1 MVLRSYE
8 TSFSKYPAVNM
19 PLIKVASGVV
29 NQTPMAWKTN
39 QDHIIG
45 AIQRARDENV
55 SILCLPE
62 LCITGYSCED
72 YFFAK
77 DLTDQAER
85 SLLEILPSTGG
96 MIVSVGLPVR
106 HNNRLYNAACLMVNK
121 QILGFYCKQNLANN
135 GVHYETR
142 WFHAWPAGVVENI
155 EIGELSYPIGD
166 VIFELSGRDAEQI
179 RLAFEIC
186 EDAWVPNRPGR
197 RHYERGVDVILNP
210 SASHFAFHKF
220 LTRERLVLDGSRSF
234 GCSYIYTNLLG
245 NEAGRIVFDGDAMIA
260 SNGELL
266 VSSPRFSYEDFLV
279 TTAVIDTDLTRLNQI
294 QNRTQLTK
302 DKTWLVKGRYDFPE
316 LLPVPQQVAELEAFE
331 KGGALKEEEFA
342 RAVCLGLFDYLRKS
356 RSNGFT
362 ISLSGGADSC
372 ACTALCGLMIRLA
385 DESIGMKRFKEKLSY
400 IKAIQSAKTEE
411 DLALALI
418 HNIYQGTENSSE
430 DTLES
435 ARSLAESIGSTFYNI
450 NINGL
455 VETYKKLIEEQI
467 GRSLTWE
474 QDDIALQ
481 NIQAR
486 VRAPGVWLLTNLSN
500 HLLLATSNRSEAAVG
515 YATMDGDTSGS
526 ISPLAGIDKHYLRQ
540 WLRWLETVGCDVK
553 GKHIR
558 IEGLKKVNQLQP
570 TAELR
575 PLERSQTDEADLMP
589 YDFLNLLE
597 RHAIRDRKSPV
608 ESFKNM
614 QITFKGIYSD
624 DQIHRWTE
632 RFFKL
637 WSRNQWKRERYAP
650 SFHLDDLN
658 LDPRSW
664 CRFPI
669 LSGGFE
675 KELEELGAYVR
686 GTVKQNGRKR
696 IGF

>member
-1 MVLRSYE
+1 
-8 TSFSKYPAVNM
+8 M
-19 PLIKVASGVV
+19 PLIKAASGVV
-29 NQTPMAWKTN
+29 NQTPMAWKN
-39 QDHIIG
+39 NRENILG
-45 AIQRARDENV
+45 AIESARKQHV
-55 SILCLPE
+55 SLLCLPE
-62 LCITGYSCED
+62 LCITGYGCED
-72 YFFAK
+72 YFFAQ
-77 DLTDQAER
+77 DLTDQAQEM
-85 SLLEILPSTGG
+85 LLDIVSYTSG

-106 HNNRLYNAACLMVNK
+106 MNNRLYNAACLIVNK
-121 QILGFYCKQNLANN
+121 QIAGFYCKQNLANN

-142 WFHAWPAGVVENI
+142 WFHAWPVGVVDTI
-155 EIGELSYPIGD
+155 EINELSYPIGD
-166 VIFELSGRDAEQI
+166 VIFELSHGVLQGI
-179 RLAFEIC
+179 RLGFEIC
-186 EDAWVPNRPGR
+186 EDAWVANRPGR
-197 RHYERGVDVILNP
+197 RHYDRGVDVILNP
-210 SASHFAFHKF
+210 SASHFAFNKF
-220 LTRERLVLDGSRSF
+220 MTRERLVLDASRTF

-245 NEAGRIVFDGDAMIA
+245 NESGRILFDGDAMIA
-260 SNGELL
+260 SNGEML
-266 VSSPRFSYEDFLV
+266 VSSPRFSYEDIIV
-279 TTAVIDTDLTRLNQI
+279 SAAVIDTDVTRLGQI
-294 QNRTQLTK
+294 QNRAQLIK
-302 DKTWLVKGRYDFPE
+302 DKTAVVKVRFDFPE
-316 LLPVPQQVAELEAFE
+316 VAPIPHQKAELEAFE

-342 RAVCLGLFDYLRKS
+342 RAVCLALFDYLRKS

-385 DESIGMKRFKEKLSY
+385 DESIGMDRFKKKLSY
-400 IKAIQSAKTEE
+400 IQGIQQAQTEE
-411 DLALALI
+411 DLARELI

-430 DTLES
+430 DTLDS

-455 VETYKKLIEEQI
+455 VETYKGLIEQQI
-467 GRSLTWE
+467 GRGLTWE
-474 QDDIALQ
+474 KDDIALQ

-515 YATMDGDTSGS
+515 YATMDGDTAGS

-540 WLRWLETVGCDVK
+540 WLKWLEVAGCEVK
-553 GKHIR
+553 GHHIK
-558 IEGLKKVNQLQP
+558 IKGLKKVNSLQP

-575 PLERSQTDEADLMP
+575 PQDRNQTDEADLMP
-589 YDFLNLLE
+589 YDFLNTLE
-597 RHAIRDRKSPV
+597 RLAIRDKKSPV
-608 ESFKNM
+608 ESYKNM
-614 QITFKGIYSD
+614 QVTFKGLYSD
-624 DQIHRWTE
+624 EQILGWTE

-675 KELEELGAYVR
+675 KELEELRDYVK
-686 GTVKQNGRKR
+686 GTLMQAGRKR

>member
-1 MVLRSYE
+1 
-8 TSFSKYPAVNM
+8 M

-29 NQTPMAWKTN
+29 NQTPMAWEANTRN
-39 QDHIIG
+39 IID
-45 AIQRARDENV
+45 AIRAARKQEV
-55 SILCLPE
+55 SLLCLPE
-62 LCITGYSCED
+62 LCISGYGCDD
-72 YFFAK
+72 YFFAP
-77 DLTDQAER
+77 DMVEQAQHC
-85 SLLEILPSTGG
+85 LMEIVEETSG
-96 MIVSVGLPVR
+96 MIVAVGLPLR
-106 HNNRLYNAACLMVNK
+106 HNGSLYNAACLISNK
-121 QILGFYCKQNLANN
+121 QIAGFYCKQNLANN
-135 GVHYETR
+135 GIHYEAR
-142 WFHAWPAGVVENI
+142 WFKPWQPNVVESI
-155 EIGELSYPIGD
+155 EVNQMFYPIGD
-166 VIFELSGRDAEQI
+166 LVFDIASGPI
-179 RLAFEIC
+179 LGGSHGVKVAFEIC
-186 EDAWVPNRPGR
+186 EDGWVANRPAR
-197 RHYERGVDVILNP
+197 RHYERGVDIILNP
-210 SASHFAFHKF
+210 SASHFAFNKF
-220 LTRERLVLDGSRSF
+220 MVREKLVVDASRSF
-234 GCSYIYTNLLG
+234 SCSYIYTNLLG
-245 NEAGRIVFDGDAMIA
+245 NEAGRAVYDGDAMIA
-260 SNGELL
+260 SNGDLL
-266 VSSPRFSYEDFLV
+266 ASSPRFSYEDYLI
-279 TTAVIDTDLTRLNQI
+279 TSAVIDTEISRLNQVQSKI
-294 QNRTQLTK
+294 AIPPKDRT
-302 DKTWLVKGRYDFPE
+302 WRVPARFDFSDIE
-316 LLPVPQQVAELEAFE
+316 PVAPQVPDIEPFE

-342 RAVCLGLFDYLRKS
+342 RAECLALFDYLRKS

-385 DESIGMKRFKEKLSY
+385 DESIGMDRFKQKLAY
-400 IKAIQSAKTEE
+400 IKDIQNAETEE
-411 DLALALI
+411 DLAKVLI
-418 HNIYQGTENSSE
+418 HNIYQGTENSSS

-435 ARSLAESIGSTFYNI
+435 AQSLAESIGSTFYNV

-455 VETYKKLIEEQI
+455 VETYKGLIEDQI
-467 GRSLTWE
+467 GRKLTWE

-540 WLRWLETVGCDVK
+540 WLRWLETVGCEVK

-558 IEGLKKVNQLQP
+558 VEGLKKVNSLQP

-575 PLERSQTDEADLMP
+575 PLAQTQTDEADLMP
-589 YDFLNLLE
+589 YEFLNDLE
-597 RHAIRDRKSPV
+597 ALAIRDKKSPLECYRNLYV
-608 ESFKNM
+608 RY
-614 QITFKGIYSD
+614 KGIYAME
-624 DQIHRWTE
+624 QLLGWTE

-650 SFHLDDLN
+650 SFHLDDRN

-675 KELEELGAYVR
+675 KELAELRAYVN
-686 GTVKQNGRKR
+686 GAAVQNGRKR

>member
-1 MVLRSYE
+1 
-8 TSFSKYPAVNM
+8 
-19 PLIKVASGVV
+19 
-29 NQTPMAWKTN
+29 MAWESNTKHILQAIEEAKK
-39 QDHIIG
+39 QD
-45 AIQRARDENV
+45 V
-55 SILCLPE
+55 SLLCLPE
-62 LCITGYSCED
+62 LCVSGYGCED
-72 YFFAK
+72 YFFAQ
-77 DLTDQAER
+77 DLVDQAQKC
-85 SLLEILPSTGG
+85 LHEIVRATAGI
-96 MIVSVGLPVR
+96 IVAVGLPVR
-106 HNNRLYNAACLMVNK
+106 HNNSLYNAACLIANK
-121 QILGFYCKQNLANN
+121 QIIGFYCKQNLANN
-135 GVHYETR
+135 GIHYEAR
-142 WFHAWPAGVVENI
+142 WFRPWPAGLVESI
-155 EIGELSYPIGD
+155 EIDQMLYPIGD
-166 VIFELSGRDAEQI
+166 VIFDLSGI
-179 RLAFEIC
+179 RIGFEIC
-186 EDAWVPNRPGR
+186 EDAWVSNRPGR

-234 GCSYIYTNLLG
+234 GCSYVYTNLLG
-245 NEAGRIVFDGDAMIA
+245 NEAGRAIYDGDAMIA
-260 SNGELL
+260 SNGEML
-266 VSSPRFSYEDFLV
+266 VTSDRFSYEDYLII
-279 TTAVIDTDLTRLNQI
+279 TAVIDTDNTRLNQL
-294 QNRTQLTK
+294 QNKISSSNK
-302 DKTWLVKGRYDFPE
+302 DKTWRVAGRFDFPE
-316 LLPVPQQVAELEAFE
+316 ISPVPQQIAELEAFE

-342 RAVCLGLFDYLRKS
+342 RAVSLGLFDYLRKS

-385 DESIGMKRFKEKLSY
+385 DESIGLKRFKEKLSY
-400 IKAIQSAKTEE
+400 IKGIQSAKTEE
-411 DLALALI
+411 DIALALI
-418 HNIYQGTENSSE
+418 HNIYQGTENSSS
-430 DTLES
+430 DTLDS
-435 ARSLAESIGSTFYNI
+435 ASSLALSIGSTFYNI

-455 VETYKKLIEEQI
+455 VETYKGLIEDQI
-467 GRSLTWE
+467 GRKLSWKT
-474 QDDIALQ
+474 DDIALQ

-500 HLLLATSNRSEAAVG
+500 HLLLATSNRSEVAVG

-540 WLRWLETVGCDVK
+540 WLRWLETVGCEVK

-558 IEGLKKVNQLQP
+558 IEGLKKVNSLQP

-575 PLERSQTDEADLMP
+575 PLELNQTDEADLMP
-589 YDFLNLLE
+589 YDFLDALE
-597 RHAIRDRKSPV
+597 KVAIRDKKSPV
-608 ESFKNM
+608 NCYRHMLVKYN
-614 QITFKGIYSD
+614 GVYSD
-624 DQIHRWTE
+624 AQVLGWTE

-675 KELEELGAYVR
+675 KELEELREYAGGNGGRNSR
-686 GTVKQNGRKR
+686 GR

>member
-1 MVLRSYE
+1 
-8 TSFSKYPAVNM
+8 
-19 PLIKVASGVV
+19 
-29 NQTPMAWKTN
+29 MAWESN
-39 QDHIIG
+39 RDHIIQ
-45 AIQRARDENV
+45 AIEDARNQQV
-55 SILCLPE
+55 SLLCLPE
-62 LCITGYSCED
+62 LCITGYGCED
-72 YFFAK
+72 YFFAH
-77 DLTDQAER
+77 DLTDQAQKI
-85 SLLEILPSTGG
+85 LLEIVSHTAG
-96 MIVSVGLPVR
+96 MIVSVGLPIR
-106 HNNRLYNAACLMVNK
+106 YNNRLYNAACLIINK
-121 QILGFYCKQNLANN
+121 QIAGFYCKQNLANN

-142 WFHAWPAGVVENI
+142 WFHAWPVGVVENI
-155 EIGELSYPIGD
+155 EVNEILYPIGD
-166 VIFELSGRDAEQI
+166 IIFELSGGVGQGI

-186 EDAWVPNRPGR
+186 EDAWVANRPGR
-197 RHYERGVDVILNP
+197 RHYERGVDIILNP

-245 NEAGRIVFDGDAMIA
+245 NESGRILFDGDAMIA

-266 VSSPRFSYEDFLV
+266 VSSPRFSYEDFLI
-279 TTAVIDTDLTRLNQI
+279 TPAVIDTDYTRLNQI
-294 QNRTQLTK
+294 QNRSQLTK
-302 DKTWLVKGRYDFPE
+302 DKAWLVKSRYDFPE
-316 LLPVPQQVAELEAFE
+316 IQPVLQQVAELEAFE

-342 RAVCLGLFDYLRKS
+342 RAVCLALFDYLRKS

-400 IKAIQSAKTEE
+400 IKAIQDAKTEE
-411 DLALALI
+411 DIALALI
-418 HNIYQGTENSSE
+418 HNIYQGTENSSN

-435 ARSLAESIGSTFYNI
+435 AQSLAESIGSTFYNI

-455 VETYKKLIEEQI
+455 VETYKGLIEEQI
-467 GRSLTWE
+467 GRKLTWD

-540 WLRWLETVGCDVK
+540 WLRWLEVAGCEVK
-553 GKHIR
+553 GRHIK
-558 IEGLKKVNQLQP
+558 IEGLKKVNSLQP

-575 PLERSQTDEADLMP
+575 PLERNQTDEADLMP
-589 YDFLNLLE
+589 YDFLNTLE
-597 RHAIRDRKSPV
+597 RLAIRDKKSPV
-608 ESFKNM
+608 EAYRNM
-614 QITFKGIYSD
+614 QITFKGLYSD
-624 DQIHRWTE
+624 EQILAWTE

-637 WSRNQWKRERYAP
+637 WSRNQWKRERFAP

-675 KELEELGAYVR
+675 KELEELRDYVK
-686 GTVKQNGRKR
+686 GSLNTGGRKR

>member
-1 MVLRSYE
+1 
-8 TSFSKYPAVNM
+8 M

-29 NQTPMAWKTN
+29 NQTPMAWEANTRN
-39 QDHIIG
+39 IVD
-45 AIQRARDENV
+45 AIREARKRDV
-55 SILCLPE
+55 SLLCLPE
-62 LCITGYSCED
+62 LCISGYGCDD
-72 YFFAK
+72 YFFAS
-77 DLTDQAER
+77 DMVEQAQHC
-85 SLLEILPSTGG
+85 LLEIAEETAG
-96 MIVSVGLPVR
+96 MIVAVGLPIR
-106 HNNRLYNAACLMVNK
+106 HNGSLYNAACLISNK
-121 QILGFYCKQNLANN
+121 QIAGFYCKQNLANN
-135 GVHYETR
+135 GIHYEAR
-142 WFHAWPAGVVENI
+142 WFRPWQPGVVESI
-155 EIGELSYPIGD
+155 EVNQMFYPIGD
-166 VIFELSGRDAEQI
+166 LIFDVASGPI
-179 RLAFEIC
+179 LGGSHGVKIAFEIC
-186 EDAWVPNRPGR
+186 EDGWVANRPAR
-197 RHYERGVDVILNP
+197 RHYERGVDIILNP
-210 SASHFAFHKF
+210 SASHFAFNKF
-220 LTRERLVLDGSRSF
+220 MVRERLVVDASRSF
-234 GCSYIYTNLLG
+234 SCSYIYTNLLG
-245 NEAGRIVFDGDAMIA
+245 NEAGRAIYDGDAMIA
-260 SNGELL
+260 SNGDLL
-266 VSSPRFSYEDFLV
+266 ASSPRFSYEDYV
-279 TTAVIDTDLTRLNQI
+279 ITTAVIDTGYTRLSQVQSKI
-294 QNRTQLTK
+294 ATAEKERT
-302 DKTWLVKGRYDFPE
+302 WRVAARFDFPDIE
-316 LLPVPQQVAELEAFE
+316 PVLPQVPDIEPFE

-342 RAVCLGLFDYLRKS
+342 RAECLALFDYLRKS

-385 DESIGMKRFKEKLSY
+385 DESIGMDRFKQKLSY
-400 IKAIQSAKTEE
+400 IKDIQSAKTEE
-411 DLALALI
+411 DLARVLI
-418 HNIYQGTENSSE
+418 HNIYQGTENSSS

-435 ARSLAESIGSTFYNI
+435 AQSLAESIGSTFYNV

-455 VETYKKLIEEQI
+455 VETYKNLIESQI
-467 GRSLTWE
+467 GRKLTWE

-540 WLRWLETVGCDVK
+540 WLRWLETVGCEVK

-558 IEGLKKVNQLQP
+558 IEGLKKVNSLQP

-575 PLERSQTDEADLMP
+575 PLAQTQTDEADLMP
-589 YDFLNLLE
+589 YEFLNDLE
-597 RHAIRDRKSPV
+597 GLAIRDKKSPL
-608 ESFKNM
+608 ESYKNLYVRYR
-614 QITFKGIYSD
+614 GIYSVE
-624 DQIHRWTE
+624 QLLGWTE

-650 SFHLDDLN
+650 SFHLDDRN

-675 KELEELGAYVR
+675 KELAELRAYVQ
-686 GTVKQNGRKR
+686 GAAVQNGRKR